1 MWRELWTR
9 LDTLARI
16 GAALAGTIGPALLV
30 SAALAAH
37 LPIAADLRFAIGFFV
52 FVPVW
57 VAMMTLTFLVR
68 RGWVAGLACV
78 IVTALLALAVPEAAR
93 WPTIP

>member
-1 MWRELWTR
+1 
-9 LDTLARI
+9 
-16 GAALAGTIGPALLV
+16 
-30 SAALAAH
+30 
-37 LPIAADLRFAIGFFV
+37 
-52 FVPVW
+52 VW